1 MEGMP
6 VGISSGTVI
15 WVAAELAKHSGNV
28 GKTTVVPLSDACDRY
43 LSTLLGNRHGGPKC
57 PAAGM
62 PAKRN
67 TDPTQSPSGA

>member
-1 MEGMP
+1 MESMP

-15 WVAAELAKHSGNV
+15 WVSAELAKYPGNV

>member
-1 MEGMP
+1 MESMP

-15 WVAAELAKHSGNV
+15 WVAAELAKYPGNV

-43 LSTLLGNRHGGPKC
+43 LSTLLGNRHGGSKC